1 METTHRREGTAGEED
16 LAFHLAIYHASGN
29 PLFRQ
34 VLERLREVFEQFW
47 RKPFGR
53 SDFAARS
60 VLFHRELYKAIR
72 DGDPAAAAAHTR
84 AILDI
89 VEEDIRDMSR

>member
-1 METTHRREGTAGEED
+1 MERVHLRDGTSGPQD
-16 LAFHLAIYHASGN
+16 LAFHLAIYDAERN

-34 VLERLREVFEQFW
+34 LLEQMRGLFEAFW
-47 RKPFGR
+47 SIPFDR
-53 SDFAARS
+53 HDFAARS
-60 VLFHRELYKAIR
+60 FPFHRMLFEAIR

-89 VEEDIRDMSR
+89 VEEDIKEMSR